1 MDTSPRGLAWPP
13 MPAADTEGWRR
24 VKAKAPYLVP
34 VKATCG
40 SGGISESTPVDMA
53 GYAYPI
59 FMTYA
64 DRSEEQVYLVTRAMI
79 DAYPDYKG
87 GAPGADGLALD
98 KQNFTWVVPY
108 HAGAIKAF
116 REKGVWNEAAQK
128 HNDAMIARQQVI
140 ADAWKAFV
148 AGNAAG
154 DEKAFA
160 AAWLKARGEAL
171 KKAGMDV
178 IFE

>member
-1 MDTSPRGLAWPP
+1 VA
-13 MPAADTEGWRR
+13 
-24 VKAKAPYLVP
+24 

-40 SGGISESTPVDMA
+40 SGGLSEKTPTTMA

-59 FMTYA
+59 FMTYP
-64 DRSEEQVYLVTRAMI
+64 DRTEDQVYSITRAMI
-79 DAYPDYKG
+79 DAYPDYKD

-98 KQNFTWVVPY
+98 RQNFSWVVPY

-116 REKGVWNEAAQK
+116 REKGVWTDAAQK
-128 HNDAMIARQQVI
+128 HNEALIARQETL
-140 ADAWKAFV
+140 AAAWKAY
-148 AGNAAG
+148 GTNAPSDSA
-154 DEKAFA
+154 AFA
-160 AAWLKARGEAL
+160 EGWLKARAAAL